1 MEATLYLC
9 TAPKSNS
16 TRSFFQAQKI
26 LEQEGFTDVPMHLR
40 DAHRDGNEVGHG
52 DGYMYPHGQP
62 GLHAGQQYMPTALL
76 GSYFYQPSDQGYEA
90 EVEQRLSRWRTAQRH
105 ALGIEQTHQYQILSE
120 EEIIRLK
127 AAKAGK

>member
-1 MEATLYLC
+1 
-9 TAPKSNS
+9 
-16 TRSFFQAQKI
+16 
-26 LEQEGFTDVPMHLR
+26 
-40 DAHRDGNEVGHG
+40 
-52 DGYMYPHGQP
+52 
-62 GLHAGQQYMPTALL
+62 MPTALL

-90 EVEQRLSRWRTAQRH
+90 EVEQRLSRWRTAQRN